1 MYFEIRNCHKNI
13 GSAGFPQSVNIK
25 LDQGK
30 TVNDPDFIWNLST
43 SSFPDFT
50 PTIGTLVV
58 RDGAKLT
65 DFISSATISSGF
77 IISQRVKSILENF
90 RLETSRFYKCSL
102 LHKGILIEDY
112 YYLHKLNNLV
122 FEIDFERSL
131 FNIMSS
137 EGVEETLKFSNSDEL
152 QSRSNEVNRSNGK
165 YKLHFD
171 RLYISKFKAEE
182 SSLFETGIA
191 GNGTFISGSL
201 KKALEENNITG
212 IDYRE
217 AKIFRS

>member
-13 GSAGFPQSVNIK
+13 GRAGFPQSVNIK
-25 LDQGK
+25 LDEGK
-30 TVNDPDFIWNLST
+30 SVNDPDFIWNLST

-50 PTIGTLVV
+50 PTIGTIVV

-90 RLETSRFYKCSL
+90 RLATSKFYKCSL
-102 LHKGILIEDY
+102 LHKDILIEGY
-112 YYLHKLNNLV
+112 YYLHTLNKLV
-122 FEIDFERSL
+122 FEIDFERSS

-137 EGVEETLKFSNSDEL
+137 NVVEETQKFNNFDEL
-152 QSRSNEVNRSNGK
+152 QSRSDEINRTNGK
-165 YKLHFD
+165 YKLQFD
-171 RLYISKFKAEE
+171 RLYVSKFNAEE
-182 SSLFETGIA
+182 SDLFETGIA
-191 GNGTFISGSL
+191 GYGTFISGSL

-212 IDYRE
+212 VNYRE
-217 AKIFRS
+217 AKISCS